1 MTMYGQGAKR
11 SSWAL
16 RAIGAIVAGLAIAGA
31 VAAALW
37 MFGDKPLSF
46 GKVGASSA
54 RVSTDMAVVA
64 TVNGEDVRQAE
75 IASIMSTGVDRATA
89 LDRAITKALAAQSAR
104 HTYAADAEEA
114 ISVATREV
122 LAQIYI
128 AKRTKS
134 LLDALSD
141 AEVTAYYEKEL
152 KSSDFDRYKVSVAAF
167 TNLDDAKVVV
177 ERVMKAVNAG
187 GQVPVGEFAQF
198 KLVADGAQEH
208 VLAQQVPAGLGWV
221 VKQLKPGQ
229 YSQLVAVPGG
239 HYMVYLHD
247 IKPGVIPPRK
257 DVEAVIKQVLV
268 GRKLDQEVSD
278 LRKKAQIS
286 LK

>member
-1 MTMYGQGAKR
+1 MK
-11 SSWAL
+11 
-16 RAIGAIVAGLAIAGA
+16 
-31 VAAALW
+31 
-37 MFGDKPLSF
+37 
-46 GKVGASSA
+46 GKVYFSA
-54 RVSTDMAVVA
+54 AVVLLGLLSIAVWMAWFGGVEFLKGSTKAAPRASTDMAVVA

-89 LDRAITKALAAQSAR
+89 LDRAIVKALTAQSAR
-104 HTYAADAEEA
+104 HTYAADAEDA

-141 AEVTAYYEKEL
+141 TEIKGYYEKEL
-152 KSSDFDRYKVSVAAF
+152 KASEFDRYKVSVAAF
-167 TNLDDAKVVV
+167 TNLDDAKAVV

-187 GQVPVGEFAQF
+187 GQVPVSEFAQF
-198 KLVADGAQEH
+198 KLVVDGAQDH

-221 VKQLKPGQ
+221 VKQLKAGQ

-247 IKPGVIPPRK
+247 IKSGAIPPIK
-257 DVEAVIKQVLV
+257 EVEPVIKQILV
-268 GRKLDQEVSD
+268 GRKLDQEVSE